1 MRLLFAKHALAWP
14 RSSGH
19 DVHTFHMMQA
29 CAGLGHEVALATV
42 APPNPAGLVGVPLAA
57 LVALDVRRN
66 GSGPFSLPGTRLQHK
81 FRAYWGVPDSHVA
94 ALADAARHLHVD
106 AVIVS
111 GLDALPYF
119 PPLTGVA
126 RVWYA
131 ADEWVLHHV
140 SQLRP
145 GSVSLRDDVR
155 QAVVKGLYERAHRRV
170 IDRVWVVTE
179 ADRRAMRWI
188 AGFAQVDVLPNG
200 VDAEFYSP
208 ADRSAGP
215 EGPAGVRNDASSAV
229 FWGRLDFGPNIQA
242 LQWFLGRV
250 WPIVRQREP
259 QAAFTVIGFKPGDEI
274 RALVNTP
281 GVTLLSDVPDLRDA
295 VRSHAVAVMPF
306 VSGGGIKNKLL
317 EAAAM
322 GVPIVATPRATAGLV
337 GEPPLALARSPQQF
351 ADAIVA
357 LWQDAGRGRDQASA
371 ARRWVVERHTWPA
384 VARQAIAGL
393 EATRAAQT
401 GGTSR

>member
-1 MRLLFAKHALAWP
+1 
-14 RSSGH
+14 
-19 DVHTFHMMQA
+19 
-29 CAGLGHEVALATV
+29 
-42 APPNPAGLVGVPLAA
+42 VPLAA
-57 LVALDVRRN
+57 LVALDVQRN
-66 GSGPFSLPGTRLQHK
+66 GSAPCSIPGTRLQHK
-81 FRAYWGVPDSHVA
+81 FRAYWGVPESRVT
-94 ALADAARHLHVD
+94 ALADAARTLRAD

-140 SQLRP
+140 SQLKL
-145 GSVSLRDDVR
+145 GSASLADDVR

-170 IDRVWVVTE
+170 IDRVWVVTD

-188 AGFAQVDVLPNG
+188 AGFAHVDVLPNG
-200 VDAEFYSP
+200 VDAEFYQP
-208 ADRSAGP
+208 AVDAGP
-215 EGPAGVRNDASSAV
+215 EGPDFGLTPYVGRTFRSGRSAPSAV

-250 WPIVRQREP
+250 WPIVRQRVPE
-259 QAAFTVIGFKPGDEI
+259 ASFTVIGFKPGDEV
-274 RALVNTP
+274 RALVRTP
-281 GVTLLSDVPDLRDA
+281 GVTLLSDLPDLRDA
-295 VRSHAVAVMPF
+295 VRCHAVAVMPF

-322 GVPIVATPRATAGLV
+322 GVPIVATPKATSGLV
-337 GEPPLALARSPQQF
+337 GDPPLSIARSPQQF

-357 LWQDAGRGRDQASA
+357 LWQDATRRHEQAVA
-371 ARRWVVERHTWPA
+371 ARRWVVGRHTWTA
-384 VARQAIAGL
+384 VARAAIAAL
-393 EATRAAQT
+393 EDTRAQQA
-401 GGTSR
+401 GGPRR